1 MTEPKAIYET
11 VITIH
16 SSEARDELDRTVL
29 RILQRHVG
37 KAARIEREFLVEE
50 VYGYV
55 RPENKPVTYS
65 DGYGN
70 TGMDNGYGGLPNFV
84 PSISSS
90 VADRRVRE
98 SIERLRERY
107 VILSSSG
114 CGGYWLPD
122 SQEEAQEFIREMENR
137 ARKELHTVSQMR
149 KLLWKQFSGQV
160 DLEETK

>member
-11 VITIH
+11 VIQIH

-37 KAARIEREFLVEE
+37 KAARIEREFLVAM
-50 VYGYV
+50 VYGDASPYM
-55 RPENKPVTYS
+55 N
-65 DGYGN
+65 
-70 TGMDNGYGGLPNFV
+70 
-84 PSISSS
+84 S
-90 VADRRVRE
+90 VHDRRVRE
-98 SIERLRERY
+98 AIGRLRERH

-114 CGGYWLPD
+114 CGGYWLPE
-122 SQEEAQEFIREMENR
+122 SQEEAQEETR

>member
-1 MTEPKAIYET
+1 MPGKGDEMTEPKAIYET

-37 KAARIEREFLVEE
+37 KAARIEREFLVAM
-50 VYGYV
+50 VYGDASG
-55 RPENKPVTYS
+55 P
-65 DGYGN
+65 
-70 TGMDNGYGGLPNFV
+70 
-84 PSISSS
+84 

-98 SIERLRERY
+98 SIERLRERH

-114 CGGYWLPD
+114 CGGYWLPE

-149 KLLWKQFSGQV
+149 KLLWRQFSGQGE
-160 DLEETK
+160 LE